1 MSPAE
6 GRFTLGLLAM
16 DGAMPSCYTGVM
28 DLLKIAQKLAHLRD
42 PATKLRL
49 ESVLVGARGQATI
62 SLDGGLVIGPVHSP
76 DRALDLLL
84 VPGYM
89 HASVHDA
96 LERVRGYGPE
106 IELLRALSLRGVPLA
121 ANCCGSLLL
130 AEAGLLDGH
139 EATTSWWLDGAFRS
153 HYPRV
158 RLDARLRG
166 PYLPNLPGSSVAG
179 LLRALER
186 AGSPLEGLDERLDL
200 RVRVE
205 ATLGLGEALHH
216 GRRAQGLDEGVG
228 VLNHPGAPAM
238 FARLHDS
245 LLKTNVGLRPTPRL
259 GRSRPSTLRR
269 AQGRPERS
277 RGATSSGRPEP
288 VEGRGPHR
296 PAPLPRPSA
305 PLRASRARS
314 RDAGRAVRGLARH
327 AAGGNEYRILVSS
340 RMTG

>member
-6 GRFTLGLLAM
+6 GRFTVGLLAM

-28 DLLKIAQKLAHLRD
+28 DLLKIARKLAQLRD

-96 LERVRGYGPE
+96 LDRVRGYGPE

-139 EATTSWWLDGAFRS
+139 EATTSWWLDSAFRS

-158 RLDARLRG
+158 RLDVQRMVVEDGNIATTGASTAVMGYLLQVLARVADPALAQNTARMMLLDPDRTSQAPYISLALAERPRHSLSEKAEGFLQRELHRELSIAELAKHCGTSERSLLRHFRQHYNASPLAHLQHLRVERAKALLETTLLSFDEIVERCGYSDTSSFRKLFKRATSLTPADYRERFRLR
-166 PYLPNLPGSSVAG
+166 
-179 LLRALER
+179 
-186 AGSPLEGLDERLDL
+186 
-200 RVRVE
+200 
-205 ATLGLGEALHH
+205 
-216 GRRAQGLDEGVG
+216 
-228 VLNHPGAPAM
+228 
-238 FARLHDS
+238 
-245 LLKTNVGLRPTPRL
+245 
-259 GRSRPSTLRR
+259 
-269 AQGRPERS
+269 
-277 RGATSSGRPEP
+277 
-288 VEGRGPHR
+288 PH
-296 PAPLPRPSA
+296 
-305 PLRASRARS
+305 
-314 RDAGRAVRGLARH
+314 
-327 AAGGNEYRILVSS
+327 
-340 RMTG
+340 